1 MTRRIDTVLRP
12 LESTDPFLQRALAV
26 KKDDEVVDRLH
37 YFYTTNFL
45 IAMSILVM
53 PIFLVLCLLEGWSPH
68 AVPLVTLIAFIVM
81 VVISQLLLFIRRG
94 PPAEREGEQAP
105 P

>member
-1 MTRRIDTVLRP
+1 
-12 LESTDPFLQRALAV
+12 
-26 KKDDEVVDRLH
+26 
-37 YFYTTNFL
+37 
-45 IAMSILVM
+45 
-53 PIFLVLCLLEGWSPH
+53 LLEGWSPH
-68 AVPLVTLIAFIVM
+68 AVPLVTIIAFIVM